1 MPSDDFRDGS
11 GGGDST
17 CTARLGEGSTGPSLE
32 RVDKDVGG
40 ASKRIFCAV
49 DKNLVCSPARPPGV
63 IKPIPFARGVVGDSN
78 GGELEGNSIVSS
90 AAISIA
96 LDDGVL

>member
-1 MPSDDFRDGS
+1 MLSGGSRGGS
-11 GGGDST
+11 GGGDSS
-17 CTARLGEGSTGPSLE
+17 CKARLREGSTGPSLE
-32 RVDKDVGG
+32 SVDKDVGG

-78 GGELEGNSIVSS
+78 GGELADNSIVAS